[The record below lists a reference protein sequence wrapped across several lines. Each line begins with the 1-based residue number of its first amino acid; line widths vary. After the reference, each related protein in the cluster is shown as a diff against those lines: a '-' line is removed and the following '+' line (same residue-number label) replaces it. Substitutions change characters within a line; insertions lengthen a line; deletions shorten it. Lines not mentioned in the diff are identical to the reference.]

1 MLLHCNAITLHYNAI
16 KLHCNTIVEA
26 VVVKVII
33 LTLVVKP
40 LVPFTPSPIAPGLS
54 SLVQTP
60 SLVQPI
66 ALGGQ

>member
-1 MLLHCNAITLHYNAI
+1 M
-16 KLHCNTIVEA
+16 HCNTIVEA
-26 VVVKVII
+26 VVVIYRVIL

-40 LVPFTPSPIAPGLS
+40 LVPFTPLPSSPIPGLS

-66 ALGGQ
+66 VLGGQ